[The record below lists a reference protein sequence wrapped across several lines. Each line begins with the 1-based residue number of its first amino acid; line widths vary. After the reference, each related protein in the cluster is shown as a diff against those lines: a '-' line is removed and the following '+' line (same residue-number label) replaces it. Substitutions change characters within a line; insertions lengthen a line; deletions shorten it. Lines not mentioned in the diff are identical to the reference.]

1 MWTSNGGEPGIVSTI
16 VSGLIQVVVF
26 ALIPLAVYLVT
37 ARRQGRF
44 LEYIGLKRAPGQA
57 IVYGVLVGLV
67 SFPVMFG
74 LTSLSGAA
82 ELLSDPSSQTGRLR
96 ELVAS
101 DGVPTMLFVA
111 LVQALVTTALSEEIL
126 FRGFLAKRLIGWL
139 GFGVGN
145 TAQALVFGA
154 IHGLL
159 FMGASTGLSTLAL
172 AAVVLLPAVQ
182 GWLIGWLNERLG
194 GGSIVPGWC
203 AHAVANALTFAV
215 IPLVL

>member
-1 MWTSNGGEPGIVSTI
+1 MIASTI

-44 LEYIGLKRAPGQA
+44 FEYIGLKRAPGQA

-82 ELLSDPSSQTGRLR
+82 ELLSDPSSQTGRLG
-96 ELVAS
+96 ELAAS

-203 AHAVANALTFAV
+203 AHAVANALTFTV